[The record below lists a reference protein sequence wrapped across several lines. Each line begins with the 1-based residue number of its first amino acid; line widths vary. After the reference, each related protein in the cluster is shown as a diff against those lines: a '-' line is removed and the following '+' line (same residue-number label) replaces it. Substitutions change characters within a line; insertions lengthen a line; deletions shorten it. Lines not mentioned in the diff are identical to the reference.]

1 MGSSVGCRCAVT
13 VPDFQTIMRPVL
25 GALEDGKAK
34 PTSDIRAAVAGRFA
48 LTQDE
53 LEEKIPSGR
62 AKRFANRVGWALTYL
77 YRTQLIERP
86 KRSTYRITERGE
98 NVLAQHPERV

>member
-53 LEEKIPSGR
+53 LEEKVRKSSGLDAYIPVPH
-62 AKRFANRVGWALTYL
+62 AVD
-77 YRTQLIERP
+77 
-86 KRSTYRITERGE
+86 
-98 NVLAQHPERV
+98 